1 MDLPFGACCLVLG
14 IQWVARRLAT
24 RPNAAMT
31 VGSVMWREVL
41 ASGGASE
48 DRASWG
54 SWARVA
60 EQIG

>member
-24 RPNAAMT
+24 RHNAAMT

-48 DRASWG
+48 DRAY
-54 SWARVA
+54 
-60 EQIG
+60 